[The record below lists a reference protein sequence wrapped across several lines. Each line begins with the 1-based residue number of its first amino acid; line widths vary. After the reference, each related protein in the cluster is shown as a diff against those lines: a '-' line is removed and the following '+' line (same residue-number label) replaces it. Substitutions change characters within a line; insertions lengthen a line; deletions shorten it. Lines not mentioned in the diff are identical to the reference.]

1 MNTSPYINI
10 LIADDDQDD
19 AAFLAEGISKIIS
32 SFKVFNASNGLE
44 CLNFLE
50 EHEAPE
56 LIFLDIN
63 MPLRNGIECL
73 MDIRKNKELRNS
85 HVIMYSTSSSES
97 DINTCYELG
106 AKFYIIKPVTFS
118 GMVNM
123 LKQLFVGLGKP
134 VREIACKEK
143 FLLTEQKLVWVR

>member
-1 MNTSPYINI
+1 MNMSPYINI

-19 AAFLAEGISKIIS
+19 AAFLAEGISQIIS
-32 SFKVFNASNGLE
+32 TYKVYTVSNGLE

-73 MDIRKNKELRNS
+73 MEIKRNKELKNS
-85 HVIMYSTSSSES
+85 HVIMYSTSNSEC
-97 DINTCYELG
+97 DVNTCYELG

-118 GMVNM
+118 GMVGI

-134 VREIACKEK
+134 AREIACREK
-143 FLLTEQKLVWVR
+143 FLLSDQKLVRIR